1 MGMEYING
9 LMEVYTKVI
18 GIKTKFLSM
27 ENIIEMM
34 VELIKD
40 TGLITICM
48 DKVYTSGQME
58 ESTKVA
64 ISTTKKKA
72 LVFTPIQ
79 TVDATEAIGKM
90 VSNTAKEYS

>member
-1 MGMEYING
+1 MGMVFTTG
-9 LMEVYTKVI
+9 LMEVNSKEI
-18 GIKTKFLSM
+18 GRKTKSLEWVFISGKM
-27 ENIIEMM
+27 EEFM
-34 VELIKD
+34 KA
-40 TGLITICM
+40 TGSKIICM

-58 ESTKVA
+58 ENTKVA